1 MSELQPNLFSSL
13 FQWRPRETKLS
24 AENFL
29 TESFVYCLQVNEA
42 FRAFWLGNILGQD
55 ISAIDLAISTRA
67 SHIDDER
74 ETTIYPDIDIRG
86 RLADGKTIALLIEVK
101 WGAPYDGNQIRKYDR
116 LLGKVDLPFLVFI
129 SASRADCC
137 RATSDA
143 SGAGALRSTFQAIPW
158 EQVHRDLAGFSAHC
172 RTTKELEEFMDRQ
185 GLSARKPLSSEEI
198 DHFLASRNV
207 MKGLKRYCE
216 KLLREHDWTFLPAI
230 YQEPERQS
238 VADQYGRMAI
248 VFRRT
253 GWNGTITVGFLHSNH
268 DHKVKFADGSDNSVD
283 LMMRIECGPS
293 VAGRDAVMT
302 VLRSKAA
309 KAGKNGGAIH
319 LADDVGNANRHTLF
333 IAQRSLNDFLME
345 GDEAAQLSAM
355 HAQVADWANALFEG
369 GDLEAA
375 LCSFDAAAS

>member
-1 MSELQPNLFSSL
+1 MQPNLFSSL

-101 WGAPYDGNQIRKYDR
+101 WGAPYDGNQIRKYNR

-129 SASRADCC
+129 SPSRADCC

-143 SGAGALRSTFQAIPW
+143 SGAGGAGALRSTFQAIQW
-158 EQVHRDLAGFSAHC
+158 EQVHRDLARFSAHC

-198 DHFLASRNV
+198 NHFLASRNV

-216 KLLREHDWTFLPAI
+216 KLLREHDWMFLPAI

-248 VFRRT
+248 VFRRA

-283 LMMRIECGPS
+283 LMMRIECGSS
-293 VAGRDAVMT
+293 VAGRDAVVQ
-302 VLRSKAA
+302 VLRNKVA
-309 KAGKNGGAIH
+309 KARANGGVIH
-319 LADDVGNANRHTLF
+319 LADDLGNANRHTLF
-333 IAQRSLNDFLME
+333 IAQRSLSDFLM
-345 GDEAAQLSAM
+345 GVDEAAQLSAM

-375 LCSFDAAAS
+375 LCSFDRS